1 MPRRSATLCS
11 MSPRIAELLHEIKQ
25 LPKEERDEIRAEL
38 DELDS
43 AEDSVPSLH
52 SAWHDELVS
61 RIKSLKDGSAELHDW
76 EDVKRELDEIV
87 GD

>member
-1 MPRRSATLCS
+1 
-11 MSPRIAELLHEIKQ
+11 MSPRLAELLREIKQ
-25 LPKEERDEIRAEL
+25 LPKEERDELRAEL

-43 AEDSVPSLH
+43 DAQDGAPALH
-52 SAWHDELVS
+52 PAWRDELVR

>member
-1 MPRRSATLCS
+1 

-25 LPKEERDEIRAEL
+25 LPKEERDELRAEL

-43 AEDSVPSLH
+43 DVQDDAPALH
-52 SAWHDELVS
+52 PAWRDELAR

-76 EDVKRELDEIV
+76 EDVKRELDEVV

>member
-1 MPRRSATLCS
+1 

-25 LPKEERDEIRAEL
+25 LPKEERDVLRAEL

-43 AEDSVPSLH
+43 AEDSAPALH
-52 SAWHDELVS
+52 PDWHDELARRV
-61 RIKSLKDGSAELHDW
+61 KSLKDGSAELYDW